1 MLRRLLFA
9 LSLIAAVSAVSCR
22 VHHVVVVH
30 DAEYTSGPREEVIVT
45 EQAPADRVE
54 VIPVAPSANHV
65 WIQGYWTRH
74 DGAWFWVAGGWHPR
88 PRHGAEWVVGHWE
101 ARPGRWV
108 WVPGHWRYV

>member
-1 MLRRLLFA
+1 MRLVLSIAAAIGA
-9 LSLIAAVSAVSCR
+9 LSLTSC
-22 VHHVVVVH
+22 VVRAHPMHEVTVV
-30 DAEYTSGPREEVIVT
+30 ESGPRAEVVVT
-45 EQAPADRVE
+45 EAPPPLRVE
-54 VIPVAPSANHV
+54 ERPVAPSANHV